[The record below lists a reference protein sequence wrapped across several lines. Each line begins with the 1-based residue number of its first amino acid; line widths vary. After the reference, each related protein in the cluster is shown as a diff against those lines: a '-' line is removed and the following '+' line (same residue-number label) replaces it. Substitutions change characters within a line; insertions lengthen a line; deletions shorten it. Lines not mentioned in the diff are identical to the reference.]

1 MPENKCVEPGLF
13 TAEPVTAAIADVI
26 PPEQRPLRA
35 GKIFQHGAHR

>member
-1 MPENKCVEPGLF
+1 MINASDYPNS
-13 TAEPVTAAIADVI
+13 TADVI